1 MTSLGIR
8 RRDRSLSD
16 WTLLAGAT
24 LAQLAVACALRAMPL
39 PFLRAWAR
47 RVRPIANMLLR
58 GSDERIIWAVEA
70 TGRRLSPISTCLVR
84 ALVIETRLS
93 SKERPLSLAIGV
105 RREPTGAL
113 QSHAWVLSGD
123 RALIGGPIDD
133 GFVRVATWESA
144 T

>member
-1 MTSLGIR
+1 MTSRGIR
-8 RRDRSLSD
+8 RRRRSLSD

-24 LAQLAVACALRAMPL
+24 LTQLTVVGALRVMPL
-39 PFLRAWAR
+39 PVLRGWAR
-47 RVRPIANMLLR
+47 RLRPVARVLLR

-70 TGRRLSPISTCLVR
+70 TGRRLTPFSTCLVR
-84 ALVIETRLS
+84 ALVVEARLS
-93 SKERPLSLAIGV
+93 STQQPLSLAIGV
-105 RREPTGAL
+105 KRGATGAL

-123 RALIGGPIDD
+123 RPLIGGPIDE